1 MKTINNDSI
10 IELVNLSKTFN
21 PGTKLELNIIKNI
34 NLKFYQAL
42 SYSITGK
49 SGTGKSTLL
58 QIIGGL
64 DEPTEGKVL
73 VRGQDYSNL
82 NDNQKSKIRNQKF
95 GYIFQNNLLLED
107 FNVLENV
114 MMPFLIFGKKKE
126 DCLERAKSLLDRVG
140 LIPKI
145 NKMPNILSGGEKQ
158 RVSVCRS
165 LINKPELILADEPT
179 GSLDEENAK
188 IIEDLLFSLV
198 REERVSLLL
207 VTHNKEFADKADKKY
222 ILRNRG
228 LEYEE

>member
-1 MKTINNDSI
+1 MKKINNDSI

-21 PGTKLELNIIKNI
+21 SGTKLELNIIKNI

>member
-114 MMPFLIFGKKKE
+114 IMPFLIFGKKKE

>member
-1 MKTINNDSI
+1 MKTIKNNSI
-10 IELVNLSKTFN
+10 IDLVNLSKTFDS
-21 PGTKLELNIIKNI
+21 GTKLELNIFKQI
-34 NLKFYQAL
+34 NLKIDQAL

-64 DEPTEGKVL
+64 DKPTEGKVI
-73 VRGQDYSNL
+73 VGGKDYSKL
-82 NDNQKSKIRNQKF
+82 NDKQKSKIRNKKF

-114 MMPFLIFGKKKE
+114 MMPFLIFGNKKE
-126 DCLERAKSLLDRVG
+126 DSLERAKKLLDRVG
-140 LIPKI
+140 LLSKI
-145 NKMPNILSGGEKQ
+145 DKMPNILSGGEKQ

-165 LINKPELILADEPT
+165 LMNNPELILADEPT

-198 REERVSLLL
+198 QEEKVSLLL
-207 VTHNKEFADKADKKY
+207 VTHNKEFASKADKKFVL
-222 ILRNRG
+222 INKG
-228 LEYEE
+228 LQDEE